1 MSTSEAA
8 IIVARFLKANSYD
21 ETLDAFIREAGL
33 PPSAGS
39 TNKGDLTIEKILEE
53 KRTFDMSLQFERLGT
68 DDGAHGWSQHAP
80 ALPNEISGPTRS
92 NILHISL
99 PLVASTASID
109 ASEPLLVATT
119 ADRRLNVHNLPAC
132 TLRDSLLAMHDSPVL
147 STAVLKQMH
156 LLTASMSGQL
166 AISDLQGEVFDKRRD
181 HAKYVVQIATYESDD
196 VTWLATAGWD
206 GKVHLYRLDVAG
218 TVSPGLPPPVASI
231 SLPTNPEAL
240 LFIKH
245 PDNGSPVLIITRRDS
260 THLFYYSVDSE
271 ARLIGKQNLAPHSN
285 AWIAF
290 TPSAIALCPTDSTLI
305 AVATSAIP
313 HMKLLIVRLMVPSL
327 DGDASLA
334 SIAPA
339 EETQASQARAAL
351 ALQDR
356 ESAAIQI
363 QCTTM
368 APQTAYSTP
377 ALAWRP
383 DGTGIW
389 VNSDDGFIRGIEA
402 TTGKIVATLKGHE
415 PGSKIR
421 CLSAGWVSSGDQTQ
435 EWLISGGFDHKLI
448 VWKPESAE

>member
-1 MSTSEAA
+1 MSPSEAA

-99 PLVASTASID
+99 PLVANTTPD
-109 ASEPLLVATT
+109 DVSESLLVATT
-119 ADRRLNVHNLPAC
+119 ADRRLNVHSLPAC
-132 TLRDSLLAMHDSPVL
+132 TLRDSLLAIHDSPVL
-147 STAVLKQMH
+147 STAVLKQTH

-166 AISDLQGEVFDKRRD
+166 AISNLQGEVFDKRRD
-181 HAKYVVQIATYESDD
+181 HTKYVVQIAIHESEDA
-196 VTWLATAGWD
+196 TWLATAGWD
-206 GKVHLYRLDVAG
+206 GKVHVYRLD
-218 TVSPGLPPPVASI
+218 TSSTSSPILPPPLASI

-245 PDNGSPVLIITRRDS
+245 PDNNSPVLIVTRRDS

-271 ARLIGKQNLAPHSN
+271 ARLLGKQNLAPHSN

-313 HMKLLIVRLMVPSL
+313 HMKLLVVRMMVPSL
-327 DGDASLA
+327 DNDASLA
-334 SIAPA
+334 SVVPA

-356 ESAAIQI
+356 ESAAILI
-363 QCTTM
+363 HCTTM

-389 VNSDDGFIRGIEA
+389 VNSDDGVIRGIEA
-402 TTGKIVATLKGHE
+402 KTGKIIATLKGHE
-415 PGSKIR
+415 PGSKVR
-421 CLSAGWVSSGDQTQ
+421 CLSAGWVSLGDEKQ

-448 VWKPESAE
+448 AWKPETAA

>member
-1 MSTSEAA
+1 MSPSEAA

-21 ETLDAFIREAGL
+21 ETLDTFIREAGL

-39 TNKGDLTIEKILEE
+39 TNRGDLTIEKILEE
-53 KRTFDMSLQFERLGT
+53 KQTFDMSLQFERLGT

-80 ALPNEISGPTRS
+80 AVPNEISGPTRS
-92 NILHISL
+92 NILHTSL
-99 PLVASTASID
+99 PLVASTTSSD

-132 TLRDSLLAMHDSPVL
+132 TLKDSLLAIHDSPVL
-147 STAVLKQMH
+147 STAVLKQTH

-166 AISDLQGEVFDKRRD
+166 VVSDLQGVVFDKRRD
-181 HAKYVVQIATYESDD
+181 HAKYVVQIITHELED

-206 GKVHLYRLDVAG
+206 GKVHLYSIDVAA
-218 TVSPGLPPPVASI
+218 TNPKLSAPVASI

-245 PDNGSPVLIITRRDS
+245 PDNGSLVLIITRRDS
-260 THLFYYSVDSE
+260 THLFYYGVDSE
-271 ARLIGKQNLAPHSN
+271 ARLLGKQNLAPHSN

-305 AVATSAIP
+305 AIATSAIP
-313 HMKLLIVRLMVPSL
+313 HMKLLIVRLMVPSM
-327 DGDASLA
+327 DGDASIA
-334 SIAPA
+334 SIVPA

-356 ESAAIQI
+356 ESAAILI
-363 QCTTM
+363 QCNTM

-377 ALAWRP
+377 ALTWRP
-383 DGTGIW
+383 DGTGVW
-389 VNSDDGFIRGIEA
+389 VNSDDGAIRGIEA
-402 TTGKIVATLKGHE
+402 TTGKIIATLKGHE
-415 PGSKIR
+415 PGSKVR
-421 CLSAGWVSSGDQTQ
+421 CLSAACVKAGDVKQ
-435 EWLISGGFDHKLI
+435 EWLVSGGFDHKLI
-448 VWKPESAE
+448 VWKPEPAE

>member
-1 MSTSEAA
+1 MSPSEAA

-21 ETLDAFIREAGL
+21 ETLDTFIREAGL

-39 TNKGDLTIEKILEE
+39 TNRGDLTIEKILEE
-53 KRTFDMSLQFERLGT
+53 KQTFDMSLQFERLGT

-80 ALPNEISGPTRS
+80 AVPNQISGPTRS
-92 NILHISL
+92 NILHTSL
-99 PLVASTASID
+99 PLVASTTSSD

-132 TLRDSLLAMHDSPVL
+132 TLKDSLLAIHDSPVL
-147 STAVLKQMH
+147 STAVLKQTH

-166 AISDLQGEVFDKRRD
+166 VVSDLQGVVFDKRRD
-181 HAKYVVQIATYESDD
+181 HAKYVVQIITHELED

-206 GKVHLYRLDVAG
+206 GKVHLYSIDVAA
-218 TVSPGLPPPVASI
+218 TNPKLPAPVASI

-245 PDNGSPVLIITRRDS
+245 PDNGSLVLIITRRDS

-271 ARLIGKQNLAPHSN
+271 ARLLGKQNLAPHSN

-305 AVATSAIP
+305 AIATSAIP
-313 HMKLLIVRLMVPSL
+313 HMKLLIVRLMVPSM
-327 DGDASLA
+327 DGDASIA
-334 SIAPA
+334 SLVPA

-356 ESAAIQI
+356 ESAAILI
-363 QCTTM
+363 QCNTM

-377 ALAWRP
+377 ALTWRP
-383 DGTGIW
+383 DGTGVW
-389 VNSDDGFIRGIEA
+389 VNSDDGAIRGIEA
-402 TTGKIVATLKGHE
+402 TTGKIIATLKGHE
-415 PGSKIR
+415 PGSKVR
-421 CLSAGWVSSGDQTQ
+421 CLSAAWVKAGDVKQ
-435 EWLISGGFDHKLI
+435 EWLVSGGFDHKLI
-448 VWKPESAE
+448 VWKPEPAE

>member
-166 AISDLQGEVFDKRRD
+166 AISDLQGEVYDKRRD
-181 HAKYVVQIATYESDD
+181 HTKYVVQIATHESDD

-218 TVSPGLPPPVASI
+218 AVSPTLPPPVASI

-290 TPSAIALCPTDSTLI
+290 TPSAIALCPTDSTL
-305 AVATSAIP
+305 
-313 HMKLLIVRLMVPSL
+313 
-327 DGDASLA
+327 
-334 SIAPA
+334 
-339 EETQASQARAAL
+339 
-351 ALQDR
+351 
-356 ESAAIQI
+356 
-363 QCTTM
+363 
-368 APQTAYSTP
+368 
-377 ALAWRP
+377 
-383 DGTGIW
+383 
-389 VNSDDGFIRGIEA
+389 
-402 TTGKIVATLKGHE
+402 
-415 PGSKIR
+415 
-421 CLSAGWVSSGDQTQ
+421 
-435 EWLISGGFDHKLI
+435 
-448 VWKPESAE
+448 